1 VKLPLWAVFNNEGL
15 ADWSK
20 LIRQSRR
27 CILEFGFHAVTVCT
41 IVQLYC
47 EIQTSSDCCP
57 FPPQHHLGQSWELYY
72 SEITYECRVHAD
84 FSGKDGHPSM
94 TSHRLAVSILL
105 YFFLFTAAEG
115 QWWKVQTSGL
125 DTNLRGV
132 SAVYTPDKKSVAAV
146 WAVGSNGVVLRSLDL
161 GKEWKRLHVSG
172 GDGLDFRGIVAF
184 DAKTAYVMSIG
195 KAGQSRIYKTSD
207 GGESWKL
214 QYSDSRPEFFLDA
227 IACTSEKQCLA
238 VGDSLDSKFLM
249 LETTDGEHWSQLPA
263 EHLPSPRPGEGSFA
277 ASNSNISLSGSEIFV
292 VTGVMTARVLH
303 SADSG
308 HSWTVMEAPIVHG
321 NESSGIFSIA
331 RMETDA
337 GPVLVVVGGDYRDVK
352 RASAVAAT
360 SLDRGKAWRLAAQQP
375 GGFRSA
381 VAALDK
387 TTFIAVGPTGE
398 DISVDQGAHWKPI
411 GSLNLNAVTILD
423 DQYGWAVGPNGTVA
437 RFVNHRER

>member
-1 VKLPLWAVFNNEGL
+1 
-15 ADWSK
+15 
-20 LIRQSRR
+20 
-27 CILEFGFHAVTVCT
+27 
-41 IVQLYC
+41 
-47 EIQTSSDCCP
+47 
-57 FPPQHHLGQSWELYY
+57 
-72 SEITYECRVHAD
+72 
-84 FSGKDGHPSM
+84 M
-94 TSHRLAVSILL
+94 TSNRTAISILL
-105 YFFLFTAAEG
+105 YLSLFAAAAEG

-132 SAVYTPDKKSVAAV
+132 SAAYSPDKKSVAAV
-146 WAVGSNGVVLRSLDL
+146 WASGSNGVVLRSLDL

-195 KAGQSRIYKTSD
+195 KAGQSRIYKTAD
-207 GGESWKL
+207 GGETWKL
-214 QYSDSRPEFFLDA
+214 QYTDSRPEFFLDA
-227 IACTSEKQCLA
+227 IACSSEKQCLA
-238 VGDSLDSKFLM
+238 VGDSLDGKFLM

-263 EHLPSPRPGEGSFA
+263 ENMPPPLPSEGSFA

-292 VTGVMTARVLH
+292 VTGVMTARILH

-321 NESSGIFSIA
+321 NASSGIFSIA
-331 RMETDA
+331 RTETDA
-337 GPVLVVVGGDYRDVK
+337 GPVLVVVGGDYQDVQ

-360 SLDRGKAWRLAAQQP
+360 SLDRGKTWKPAAQQP

-387 TTFIAVGPTGE
+387 TTFVAVGPNGE
-398 DISVDQGAHWKPI
+398 DISVDQGAHWKPTD
-411 GSLNLNAVTILD
+411 SLNLNAVTILD

-437 RFVNHRER
+437 SFVNHGRRER